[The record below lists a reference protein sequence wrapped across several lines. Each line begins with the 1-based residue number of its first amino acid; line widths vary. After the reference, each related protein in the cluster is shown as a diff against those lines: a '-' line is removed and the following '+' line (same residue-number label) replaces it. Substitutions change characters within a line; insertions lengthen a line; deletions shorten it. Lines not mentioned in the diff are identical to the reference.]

1 MRPKIAVVLA
11 VVVCLLALP
20 VLADEISS
28 ITPSQ
33 LTVYDIETFITLR
46 GSGFLGATAPADS
59 PGDNT
64 VVTFSGEAGVFPVN
78 ASNVDSGTLV
88 VWVPI
93 GVSLNVGRYD
103 IDVYVDDGGGVVRHI
118 GPASFEVV
126 PQPVIAGPPTIT
138 VPETVIGEVSGDRG
152 ASVQF
157 DVSAASYDGTPLTPS
172 CDHESGSF
180 FSFGA
185 TRVQCTA
192 TDANGSATGSFVV
205 LVTDTAP
212 PVLTLPADFAT
223 NDTTVTYSVSATDAL
238 DGAVPVTCDPAS
250 GSTFERGTVEV
261 MCFAEDSSLNI
272 VYGSFF
278 VHVAEPPVLNLP
290 ADITAEATSP
300 SGAAVSY
307 TVTATADGVVAC
319 TPASGST
326 FALGTTTVNCTAT
339 NSAGST
345 SGSFHVTV
353 VDTTPPVVTSTTAS
367 PSSMWPPNHKMVNVT
382 VTVNAIDAVDLTPT
396 SRIIGVTSN
405 QAINGPGDGNTN
417 TDWLITGP
425 LTLQLRSERAGS
437 NDRVYTITVET
448 KDDAG
453 NATTSTARVVV
464 TQGSKQHAV
473 R

>member
-1 MRPKIAVVLA
+1 MRVILAVVL
-11 VVVCLLALP
+11 CLLALP
-20 VLADEISS
+20 LLADEITGVS
-28 ITPSQ
+28 PSQ
-33 LTVYDIETFITLR
+33 LTVFDIESFVTLR
-46 GSGFLGATAPADS
+46 GSGFLGATAPPDS

-64 VVTFSGEAGVFPVN
+64 VVTFAGDAGSFSVN
-78 ASNVDSGTLV
+78 ASNVDNNTLI

-93 GVSLNVGRYD
+93 EVAINEGHYQIFVD
-103 IDVYVDDGGGVVRHI
+103 VDDGGGVIRHI
-118 GPASFEVV
+118 GPAEFDVV
-126 PQPVIAGPPTIT
+126 PQPVIAGPPTIN
-138 VPETVIGEVSGDRG
+138 VPETVIGEVANDRG
-152 ASVQF
+152 APVSF
-157 DVSAASYDGTPLTPS
+157 DVTAQSYDGTPLTPS
-172 CDHESGSF
+172 CDHDSGSF

-192 TDANGSATGSFVV
+192 TDANGSATASFVV
-205 LVTDTAP
+205 LVTDTTP

-223 NDTTVTYSVSATDAL
+223 NDTTVNYSVSAVDAF
-238 DGAVPVTCDPAS
+238 DGPVDVTCDPPS
-250 GSTFERGTVEV
+250 GATFPRGTVEV
-261 MCFAEDSSLNI
+261 MCVAVDSSLNP
-272 VYGSFF
+272 VFGSFL

-290 ADITAEATSP
+290 GNITAEATSP
-300 SGAAVSY
+300 SGAVVNY

-319 TPASGST
+319 TPPSGST

-345 SGSFHVTV
+345 SGSFTVTV

-367 PSSMWPPNHKMVNVT
+367 PNSIWPPNHKMVNVT

-405 QAINGPGDGNTN
+405 QPINGPGDGNTN
-417 TDWLITGP
+417 SDWVITGP
-425 LTLQLRSERAGS
+425 LTLQLRAERAGS

-453 NATTSTARVVV
+453 NATTSTVKVTV
-464 TQGSKQHAV
+464 TQGGKQHAV